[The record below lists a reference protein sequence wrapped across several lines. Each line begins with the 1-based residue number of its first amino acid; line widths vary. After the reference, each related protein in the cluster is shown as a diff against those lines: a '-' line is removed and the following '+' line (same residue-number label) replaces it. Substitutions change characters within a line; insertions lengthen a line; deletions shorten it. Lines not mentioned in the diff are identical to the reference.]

1 MRNLQSPLNNGVLR
15 IILLLIKSK
24 TMRTSRLYNTLLN
37 KSWLIDLRQVD
48 QHTILIQKYL
58 DHDVEAFSGEVLN
71 EKQPLVYEKSSS
83 LFNDKGSNQ
92 NNDVLGTVAAIVP
105 MHGNMLK
112 EGTMCSYGTEDV
124 AQVLRQAADDESV
137 GGIVLDIDSGGGAV
151 DAIAPMVDAIMYAQ
165 KKQKCVVAS
174 CDLCASAAYWVATA
188 CDEIIANNTIS
199 SEFGSIGVMMSFPDY
214 AKYYENA
221 GIKVHTIYS
230 DLSTYKNAPFEAAKE
245 GKYELIKSEGLNPVA
260 KKFQDVVKSSRKNL
274 DTSVE
279 GIIQGRVFYAEDA
292 KKYGLIDSIGNRAFA
307 IERCMA
313 LSADAVVNDYL
324 QNIH

>member
-58 DHDVEAFSGEVLN
+58 EHDVEAFSGEVLN

-165 KKQKCVVAS
+165 KKQKCVVAC

>member
-1 MRNLQSPLNNGVLR
+1 
-15 IILLLIKSK
+15 
-24 TMRTSRLYNTLLN
+24 MRTSRLYNTLLN
-37 KSWLIDLRQVD
+37 KKWLIDLRQVD

-58 DHDVEAFSGEVLN
+58 DHDIEAFSGKLLSE
-71 EKQPLVYEKSSS
+71 EQPLSYEKVSS
-83 LFNDKGSNQ
+83 LFNNKGSGQ
-92 NNDVLGTVAAIVP
+92 NGDMTGTIAAIIP

-124 AQVLRQAADDESV
+124 AQVIRQAADDDSV
-137 GGIVLDIDSGGGAV
+137 SGIVLDIDSGGGAV
-151 DAIAPMVDAIMYAQ
+151 DAIAPMVDAIQYAQ
-165 KKQKCVVAS
+165 QKQKCVVAS
-174 CDLCASAAYWVATA
+174 CDLCASAAYWVASR

-221 GIKVHTIYS
+221 GVKLHTVYS

-245 GKYELIKSEGLNPVA
+245 GKYELIKSEALNPIA
-260 KKFQDVVKSSRKNL
+260 KRFQDTVKASRKNL
-274 DTSVE
+274 DTKQE

-292 KKYGLIDSIGNRAFA
+292 KKYGLIDNIGNKAFA
-307 IERCMA
+307 IERCMT
-313 LSADAVVNDYL
+313 LSADAVVNDYI